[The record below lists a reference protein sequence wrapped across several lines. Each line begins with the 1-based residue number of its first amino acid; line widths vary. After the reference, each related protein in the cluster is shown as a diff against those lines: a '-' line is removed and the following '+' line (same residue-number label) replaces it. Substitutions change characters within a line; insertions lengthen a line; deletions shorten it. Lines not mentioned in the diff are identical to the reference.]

1 MRHVTRRRHRVRR
14 ARLTRRLQKRS
25 QKQRGGA
32 ALGDTESL
40 TKWLRKVFDRYTKL
54 GQAEDA
60 SRPFADAARG
70 AELGAII
77 AEDPDAVKF
86 IADDS
91 KYTLPLEI
99 QPSVVMPPEN
109 QTELYDLRGN
119 YGNIV
124 RMQVLELSSAQEGQ
138 TVSQMSTL
146 RFSTTVEGMMADAG
160 LYPIE
165 EMLKTENILRGLLRA
180 DLSAEEIARYR
191 HIAEDV
197 TSLSDVKMYPL
208 YVWAIALN
216 FDAGATKEIRP
227 VLEQSGS
234 DETTKQAGPAQP
246 AE

>member
-1 MRHVTRRRHRVRR
+1 MRHVTRRRHRIRR
-14 ARLTRRLQKRS
+14 VRLTRRRQQRS
-25 QKQRGGA
+25 QKQRGG

-54 GQAEDA
+54 GQADDV
-60 SRPFADAARG
+60 SRPFADTTRG

-99 QPSVVMPPEN
+99 QPTVVMPPSI

-180 DLSAEEIARYR
+180 DVGTEEIARYR
-191 HIAEDV
+191 HIAEDI

-208 YVWAIALN
+208 YVWAVALN
-216 FDAGATKEIRP
+216 FDAGATEEIRP
-227 VLEQSGS
+227 VLEL
-234 DETTKQAGPAQP
+234 DPTTKQTGPAQL
-246 AE
+246 AV